1 LSPIKGAAKIGKR
14 LAPIVAHNI
23 NFRSIFTSQ
32 LMQLGER
39 NWKEAAAAT
48 DKIVVVPLGAH
59 EQHGHHL
66 PLLTDAMIGEEIVR
80 RAEAELQN
88 EALFAP
94 MLWLGHSPHHL
105 EFPGTLSVSSET
117 YIRVI
122 EDVAESLIRGGF
134 RRLLF
139 FNSHAGNMTPA
150 SVALGNIQIRRAG
163 ELPDL
168 WLLFASWFTLA
179 APAIAETGMFTQDKI
194 SHACEWETSQ
204 ILAIHPELVQAARP
218 AARFS
223 LVANGAPS
231 RFFHADYS
239 GWGRVDVARRI
250 EQNSPTGAFGWPELA
265 GVEKGEKLFE
275 LAAQELVNLVR
286 EFAGWPAQLQPE
298 ITGSTPGA
306 K

>member
-1 LSPIKGAAKIGKR
+1 
-14 LAPIVAHNI
+14 
-23 NFRSIFTSQ
+23 
-32 LMQLGER
+32 MQLGEC
-39 NWKEAAAAT
+39 NWQEAAAAT

-66 PLLTDAMIGEEIVR
+66 PLLTDAMIGSEIVR
-80 RAEAELQN
+80 RAAAKLES

-105 EFPGTLSVSSET
+105 EFPGTLSASSET

-122 EDVAESLIRGGF
+122 EDVIESLIRGGF
-134 RRLLF
+134 RRILF
-139 FNSHAGNMTPA
+139 FNAHAGNMTPA
-150 SVALGNIQIRRAG
+150 SIALGNVQMRRAADF
-163 ELPDL
+163 PDL

-179 APAIAETGMFTQDKI
+179 APAIAELDIFKQGKI

-204 ILAIHPELVQAARP
+204 ILALHPELVQAERP

-223 LVANGAPS
+223 LLVNGEPS

-265 GVEKGEKLFE
+265 SVEKGEKLFE
-275 LAAQELVNLVR
+275 LASRELVDLVR
-286 EFAGWPAQLQPE
+286 EFTAWPAQLQPE
-298 ITGSTPGA
+298 VTGSTPKA
-306 K
+306 TTAASES

>member
-1 LSPIKGAAKIGKR
+1 
-14 LAPIVAHNI
+14 
-23 NFRSIFTSQ
+23 
-32 LMQLGER
+32 MQLGEL
-39 NWKEAAAAT
+39 NWQEAAAAT
-48 DKIVVVPLGAH
+48 DKVVVVPLGAH

-66 PLLTDAMIGEEIVR
+66 PLLTDAMIGGEIVR
-80 RAEAELQN
+80 RAAEELQS

-105 EFPGTLSVSSET
+105 EFPGTLSVSSDT

-134 RRLLF
+134 RRILF
-139 FNSHAGNMTPA
+139 FNAHAGNMTPA
-150 SVALGNIQIRRAG
+150 SIALGNVQMRRAA

-179 APAIAETGMFTQDKI
+179 APAIAQAGIFTQEKI

-204 ILAIHPELVQAARP
+204 ILALHPELVQEDRP

-223 LVANGAPS
+223 LLANGEPS

-250 EQNSPTGAFGWPELA
+250 EQNSPTGAFGYPELA
-265 GVEKGEKLFE
+265 DTEKGEVLFN
-275 LAAQELVNLVR
+275 LSSRELVNLVR
-286 EFAGWPAQLQPE
+286 EFANWPDQLQM
-298 ITGSTPGA
+298 T
-306 K
+306 KL